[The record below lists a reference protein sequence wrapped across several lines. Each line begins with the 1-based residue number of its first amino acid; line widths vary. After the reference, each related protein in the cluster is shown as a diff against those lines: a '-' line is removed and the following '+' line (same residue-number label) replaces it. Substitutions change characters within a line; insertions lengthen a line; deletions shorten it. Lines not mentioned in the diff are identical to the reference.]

1 MSHSLSSQLHKAN
14 SLHLLTKAPNILSPS
29 PIPRPPWTFCTNFRC
44 MKLGKSLE
52 GFLHP
57 VDMNISLLPTSR
69 RIEILRVNLERGKC
83 VLAQLE
89 RYDIANAKKATQCFA
104 QGMDSPMAGS
114 NIYALDITAS
124 PPGLTSEIAKKCLGA
139 EFQLG
144 IHVHG

>member
-1 MSHSLSSQLHKAN
+1 
-14 SLHLLTKAPNILSPS
+14 
-29 PIPRPPWTFCTNFRC
+29 

-114 NIYALDITAS
+114 NIYVLDITAS